1 MAVEVDWRGRI
12 DDEDGIRIR
21 IRIGMNRNYHWIMD
35 CLVSAAK

>member
-1 MAVEVDWRGRI
+1 MVVEVDWRGRI
-12 DDEDGIRIR
+12 DDEDGIR